1 MVEEAVPQKVHPVAG
16 VLEQHLALIER
27 QRQPFGQERPHR
39 PRSVDPALP
48 HGFPSAN
55 RHGTKGYFMYEPSL
69 QVVGSHP
76 DPKNDSLSSSLR
88 GTKAALGGS

>member
-16 VLEQHLALIER
+16 ALEQRFALIER
-27 QRQPFGQERPHR
+27 QRQPFGQERPR
-39 PRSVDPALP
+39 PARSVDLALP

-76 DPKNDSLSSSLR
+76 DPKNDSLSSILR
-88 GTKAALGGS
+88 GTKVALGGA